1 MGRELTSVKEGNL
14 SLVPDPNF
22 VRGES
27 DGGAATPMVP
37 SKSVNPEWFQGMQ
50 QTENVSVDDL
60 RKIVDKAIN
69 GKRLG
74 KRQTRIVGI
83 LLNELQAQKI
93 ELHSQQVQDR
103 LARRKGELETGPV
116 APAEQVDVAEVPGID
131 PRSNAVA
138 AVAADAITKGVDQAT
153 VQSILDSNKDSVSTI
168 AALYGAVDARL
179 RSLNSEE
186 GRESDFEA
194 AFQEDSFESTTLSD
208 EEIDAFFAGP
218 TSTEVGQPALPVGDI
233 AEPAQTAADV
243 AGFNQT
249 PEQRTR
255 RNQQAMARAVRMG
268 VAPEGMQEALEKY
281 GLPYTREGS
290 EEGNGVGFKKA
301 GEGKWTASLP
311 DGTETQPHDNAE
323 DIAKELSTLR
333 DQGQVT
339 MPLEATDS
347 QKQLSEIT
355 ITETV
360 EVEGTGEVVEIS
372 RPADQLVRQLDKR
385 LDSAYKLMDCL

>member
-1 MGRELTSVKEGNL
+1 MRDYDPSIVK
-14 SLVPDPNF
+14 
-22 VRGES
+22 
-27 DGGAATPMVP
+27 
-37 SKSVNPEWFQGMQ
+37 
-50 QTENVSVDDL
+50 
-60 RKIVDKAIN
+60 KAV
-69 GKRLG
+69 KV
-74 KRQTRIVGI
+74 T
-83 LLNELQAQKI
+83 
-93 ELHSQQVQDR
+93 
-103 LARRKGELETGPV
+103 
-116 APAEQVDVAEVPGID
+116 
-131 PRSNAVA
+131 
-138 AVAADAITKGVDQAT
+138 
-153 VQSILDSNKDSVSTI
+153 
-168 AALYGAVDARL
+168 
-179 RSLNSEE
+179 
-186 GRESDFEA
+186 FEA

-268 VAPEGMQEALEKY
+268 VAPEG
-281 GLPYTREGS
+281 
-290 EEGNGVGFKKA
+290 
-301 GEGKWTASLP
+301 LP